1 MSTITNQSEH
11 IDGVSGAKRL
21 NMGLFEFIITIAVMT
36 ASVAIAIDSMLPAL
50 PAIGQSLNVANTN
63 DSQLVIGVFFG
74 LYPAHKASRL
84 DPIEALRYE

>member
-11 IDGVSGAKRL
+11 IDGVSGAERL

-50 PAIGQSLNVANTN
+50 PAIGQSLNVASTN
-63 DSQLVIGVFFG
+63 DSQLVIGVFFLG
-74 LYPAHKASRL
+74 FG
-84 DPIEALRYE
+84 I

>member
-11 IDGVSGAKRL
+11 VDGVSGAERL
-21 NMGLFEFIITIAVMT
+21 NMGIVEFIITIAVMT

-63 DSQLVIGVFFG
+63 DSQ
-74 LYPAHKASRL
+74 R
-84 DPIEALRYE
+84 